1 MADLSTARQAPP
13 LIPSSGVQL
22 LPPAAR
28 FVLRGAPP
36 VMAAAGAALGLNI
49 SDIACRSASAGGRAA
64 LWLGP
69 DEQLLL
75 APVADTEV
83 IARQLGETLGALPH
97 SLVDVSHRQIALE
110 VSGPQAQNILNA
122 GCPLDLHLDSFPVG
136 ACTRTVLAKCDIV
149 LWRTG
154 AAAFHVEVW
163 RSFADYASRFLAEAG
178 DTL

>member
-1 MADLSTARQAPP
+1 MADLSTARQPP
-13 LIPSSGVQL
+13 ALIPSSSVQL

-28 FVLRGAPP
+28 FVLRGNPT
-36 VMAAAGAALGLNI
+36 VMAAASAALGLNI
-49 SDIACRSASAGGRAA
+49 SDIACRSASAGVRAA

-75 APVADTEV
+75 APLADGQV
-83 IARQLGETLGALPH
+83 IARQLGESLSALPH

-110 VSGPQAQNILNA
+110 VTGSQAQNILNA
-122 GCPLDLHLDSFPVG
+122 GCPLDLHLESFPVG
-136 ACTRTVLAKCDIV
+136 ACTRTVLGKCDIV

-154 AAAFHVEVW
+154 ATTFHVEVW

-178 DTL
+178 ETL